1 MRIRKYIQG
10 SHERWQTPRTWFGWQ
25 NEENSDCLKEKWT
38 PCFNIQQT
46 ENSIYRK
53 RGNSRKMVCNTHHI
67 CNRCWLNVEIH
78 YSLFIWAAT
87 ASEARLHYMA
97 FPSSS
102 PGISNKAVVHFIWKW
117 RWATWQ
123 QEEFTLYIRPEVQI
137 PASYGSSA
145 VSLSWKRSFSVSVS
159 LFSWW

>member
-1 MRIRKYIQG
+1 MQIRKYIQG
-10 SHERWQTPRTWFGWQ
+10 YHERWQTPRTWFGWQ
-25 NEENSDCLKEKWT
+25 NEENSDRQRRNEPHVLT
-38 PCFNIQQT
+38 SNRQ
-46 ENSIYRK
+46 NSIYRK
-53 RGNSRKMVCNTHHI
+53 RGNSRKMVCNTPYM

-117 RWATWQ
+117 RWAIWQ
-123 QEEFTLYIRPEVQI
+123 QEEFTLYIRPEVQT

-159 LFSWW
+159 PFSWW